1 MSKTLIFL
9 GTLFYLLLFNN
20 VNSFNLMPPYD
31 YDKAWKQVD
40 QFESKQLP
48 QSALKVVD
56 EIYKAAKEEKNA
68 GQFIKAIIHQLKF
81 VDYKEENAFIKNL
94 DRLKREAE
102 TATFPAKPILHSMLA
117 EMYWQYYQNNRYR
130 FLNRSET
137 VKFDDSNIETWSLA
151 KIVKET
157 QDQYSQSLSFAE
169 QSKQEA
175 IGDYAEIY
183 VKGNDLGMKYQSTL
197 FDFLANR
204 AVGFYASEEP
214 GLTKPDYYFTLD
226 KAEFL
231 ADAKSFSKLSLSTD
245 DELSMKFK
253 ALKIYQDLILFHL
266 DDGDPG
272 ALTDLELK
280 RLKFVK
286 SHLTLPNTKTLY
298 RQALESLEAR
308 VIDHPVV
315 GLVTLQLAETYRES
329 ATLYKPLNSDEHK
342 WDLKKAVELCDKAM
356 ERFPES
362 DGANACYN
370 LKQEINN
377 KNIKATI
384 EEQNVPEEPFRALI
398 KYQNIDRL
406 YYRII
411 RTDRNSVLALRE
423 KFEKNYDI
431 DREEE
436 FIKYFVAQTPV
447 QSGDYQLEDDGDYQ
461 MHGVEVKLDA
471 LPLGEYMVLFSHDE
485 GFQTGKNGMA
495 YAFTVISDISYIHR
509 NTKKGETE
517 FYVLSRST
525 GEPMSGVSLKVMAK
539 EWNYK
544 KRKNT
549 IINIGNL
556 TTDEKGFA
564 KLKYINRN
572 NRSNFFVD
580 FSKGDDFISTQSVDH
595 YSSWGGELSQWYQN
609 NSDKNLQTFFF
620 LDRAIYRPG
629 QTIYFKG
636 LIIDPDK
643 QKPRIR
649 TFYKTTIKLM
659 DVNYQQQGSLEVT
672 TNEFGSFSGSFTAPA
687 NGLTGQM
694 HLANDDGSG
703 NTYFRVEE
711 YKRPKF
717 YVGFNPVEGEFK
729 LNEEINVEGFATAYS
744 GAQIDGAKIQYRVVR
759 RANFPFWWWC
769 YRGYYPTSPEM
780 EIISGTTQTDE
791 NGKFH
796 VAFNAIPDLS
806 VDPASD
812 PTFTYTVY
820 ADITDINGETHSSST
835 YTAVGYKSLRVG
847 VTIEDIDQDVL
858 KPEQVFPIQTV
869 SQSGQF
875 VAASGTI
882 KIYQLKMPDKAFR
895 ERLWEQADRT
905 LYSKEEYYELFPN
918 DQYQDEANQ
927 YRWERGKEVF
937 TTSFDTE
944 AEKSLQIKGLKSWK
958 SGLYVLEIKSKDK
971 EGKEVKEQSYFEVMS
986 GSDKKIATPTIA
998 YYRAGKLTAEPGET
1012 ASFYVGTSER
1022 QVQLLYALEHDGVI
1036 VDEKWLKL
1044 KNEKKRI
1051 DIPVIDS
1058 YRGNVTAHYAFVK
1071 DNRLYKRA
1079 VTINVPYTN
1088 KKLDISF
1095 ETFRDKLQP
1104 GEKEE
1109 WKIIVKG
1116 KNADQKAAEMV
1127 ATLYDKSLDEFKAN
1141 SFYADF
1147 YGYNNS
1153 ILGWQSQNGFTADN
1167 LTTYKDEWNWFERRS
1182 VETPSYPYFNW
1193 FGYNYYSKGR
1203 RFYATASV
1211 ARSAGMRR
1219 KSVAEPMEV
1228 VADEVG
1234 ELEEVAMVAGGS
1246 ADDSEKFDVK
1256 IGSGEKDKE
1265 SLSST
1270 EKEEEVDFSGVQ
1282 VRTNF
1287 NETAFFYPHLKT
1299 NEKGKIII
1307 SFTIPEALT
1316 TWKMLGFA
1324 HTKDLQSGYA
1334 YNELITQKE
1343 LMVVPNQ
1350 PRFFRENDRMVFSAK
1365 ISSLVDKALSG
1376 SARLEFF
1383 DALTMNPV
1391 DDLMKNK
1398 QKSQSFELSPKQ
1410 STNLEWTIEI
1420 PEGLQAISYRIVAK
1434 AENFSDG
1441 EEMTLPVVTNR
1452 MLVTE
1457 SLPLPIRGKQ
1467 TKQFRFDKL
1476 ADNQSETLR
1485 NHRYTLEF
1493 TSNPAWYAIQSL
1505 PYLMEYPYDCVE
1517 QTFSKF
1523 YANSMATHIANS
1535 NPKIKRVFDTWK
1547 NIQPDALLSNLEKNQ
1562 ELKSALLEETPWVL
1576 NAKDES
1582 QRKRNVGLLFDL
1594 NNMSVKL
1601 KKSLNKL
1608 IKAQTPNGGFSWFPG
1623 MPEDRYM
1630 TQYVITGMGHLDH
1643 LGVQSLRD
1651 DNRTWQMIIKGI
1663 AFLDREIKQD
1673 YDRLVRLEKQG
1684 KIKLNERHISQIH
1697 FQYLYMRSFFKDVKM
1712 APNVQKAF
1720 DYFLGQA
1727 KAYWTDN
1734 ALSVQGMACLALH
1747 RYGEESVTTDMIRSF
1762 NERAL
1767 ESEEFGMYW
1776 KNDRGYFWYQAPIE
1790 TQALMIEVYEEVAKD
1805 VKAVEDLK
1813 VWLLKQKQTQDWGTT
1828 KATVQACYALL
1839 LNGTDALASSDL
1851 VAVTIGD
1858 EKIDPAKRED
1868 TKVEAGTGYFKTA
1881 WQAGEI
1887 TEKMGTIKVEKKDDG
1902 VAWGAVYWQY
1912 FEQLDK
1918 ITPAETPLK
1927 IKKDLFIQK
1936 NTDRGPVI
1944 TPVDEQSAFQIGDL
1958 VKVRLEIRVDRNMEY
1973 VHLKDMRAAAFEPVS
1988 TLSTSKYQDGLY
2000 YYESPRDLA
2009 TNFFMGYLPKGTYV
2023 FEYDLRASQKGDFSN
2038 GITTIQCM
2046 YAPEFTSHSQG
2057 IRVKVE

>member
-1 MSKTLIFL
+1 MSKTLIFI

-20 VNSFNLMPPYD
+20 INSLNPMPPYD
-31 YDKAWKQVD
+31 YDNAWKQVD

-56 EIYKAAKEEKNA
+56 EIYQAAKQENNS

-94 DRLKREAE
+94 DRLKNEAE

-130 FLNRSET
+130 FLKRSET
-137 VKFDDSNIETWSLA
+137 LEFDDSEIETWSLV

-157 QDQYSQSLSFAE
+157 QNQYSQSLAFAE
-169 QSKQEA
+169 QSKKEA
-175 IGDYAEIY
+175 ISDFEEIY
-183 VKGNDLGMKYQSTL
+183 VRGNDLGMKYQSTL

-204 AVGFYASEEP
+204 AVKFYESQEP
-214 GLTKPDYYFTLD
+214 GLTKPDYFFTLD
-226 KAEFL
+226 REEYLAEANAFT
-231 ADAKSFSKLSLSTD
+231 KLQLSTK

-253 ALKIYQDLILFHL
+253 ALKIYQDLTKFHL
-266 DDGDPG
+266 DDDDPG

-286 SHLTLPNTKTLY
+286 SHLTLPNANTLY
-298 RQALESLEAR
+298 RKSLESLEKQ
-308 VIDHPVV
+308 VINHPVS

-329 ATLYKPLNSDEHK
+329 AALYKPLNSDEHK
-342 WDLKKAVELCDKAM
+342 WDLKKAVKLCDLAI

-370 LKQEINN
+370 LKQEINS
-377 KNIKATI
+377 KSISATI
-384 EEQNVPEEPFRALI
+384 EEQNVPDKPFRALV
-398 KYQNIDRL
+398 KYQNINQL

-411 RTDRNSVLALRE
+411 KTDRNSVDSLRE
-423 KFEKNYDI
+423 KLEKKYDI

-447 QSGDYQLEDDGDYQ
+447 QSGNYQLESDGDYQ

-471 LPLGEYMVLFSHDE
+471 LAAGEYMVLFSHDQ
-485 GFQTGKNGMA
+485 GFVTDKNGMA

-509 NTKKGETE
+509 NSKKGETE

-525 GEPMSGVSLKVMAK
+525 GEPISCVNLKVMAK

-549 IINIGNL
+549 IINIDKL
-556 TTDEKGFA
+556 TTDEEGFA
-564 KLKYINRN
+564 KLKYINKS

-580 FSKGDDFISTQSVDH
+580 FSKGDDFISTQSVDS
-595 YSSWGGELSQWYQN
+595 YRSWGGELSQWFQN
-609 NSDKNLQTFFF
+609 EYDKDLQTFFF

-643 QKPRIR
+643 KKPRIR

-659 DVNYQQQGSLEVT
+659 DVNYQQQGSVEVT

-694 HLANDDGSG
+694 HLTNDDGSG
-703 NTYFRVEE
+703 DTYFRVEE

-744 GAQIDGAKIQYRVVR
+744 GAQIDGAKVQYRVVR

-769 YRGYYPTSPEM
+769 FRGYYPSSPEM
-780 EIISGTTQTDE
+780 EISSGATQTDE
-791 NGKFH
+791 NGKFK
-796 VAFNAIPDLS
+796 VAFNALPDLS
-806 VDPASD
+806 VDPESD

-820 ADITDINGETHSSST
+820 ADVTDINGETHSSST
-835 YTAVGYKSLRVG
+835 FTAVGYKSLRVG
-847 VTIEDIDQDVL
+847 VTIGNIDQDEL
-858 KPEQVFPIQTV
+858 KSDQVFPIQTV

-875 VAASGTI
+875 LPANGTI

-895 ERLWEQADRT
+895 KRLWEQADRT

-937 TTSFDTE
+937 TTNFDTE
-944 AEKSLQIKGLKSWK
+944 VERSFQIKGLKSWK
-958 SGLYVLEIKSKDK
+958 SGLYVLEIRSKDK
-971 EGKEVKEQSYFEVMS
+971 EGNEVKEQSYFEVMS
-986 GSDKKIATPTIA
+986 GTEKKIAIPTVS
-998 YYRAGKLTAEPGET
+998 YYQAGKLTAEPGET
-1012 ASFYVGTSER
+1012 ASFYIGTSEKH
-1022 QVQLLYALEHDGVI
+1022 VQLLYELEHDGVI
-1036 VDEKWLKL
+1036 VEKKWLKL
-1044 KNEKKRI
+1044 KNEKTKI
-1051 DIPVIDS
+1051 DIPVIES
-1058 YRGNVTAHYAFVK
+1058 YRGDVIAHYAFVR
-1071 DNRLYKRA
+1071 DNRLYARQ
-1079 VTINVPYTN
+1079 VTLSVPYSN
-1088 KKLDISF
+1088 KKLDVSF

-1104 GEKEE
+1104 GEKEQ

-1116 KNADQKAAEMV
+1116 KNAEQKAAEMV
-1127 ATLYDKSLDEFKAN
+1127 ATLYDKSLDEFNAN
-1141 SFYADF
+1141 SFYASF

-1153 ILGWQSQNGFTADN
+1153 VLGWQSQNGFTVDN
-1167 LTTYKDEWNWFERRS
+1167 LTTYTDEWNWYEKRS
-1182 VETPSYPYFNW
+1182 VETPYYPYFNW
-1193 FGYNYYSKGR
+1193 FGYNYYSTDR
-1203 RFYATASV
+1203 RLFATASV
-1211 ARSAGMRR
+1211 ARSSGMRK
-1219 KSVAEPMEV
+1219 KSAAAPMEITESLDV
-1228 VADEVG
+1228 EEMAMVEEDSFGMIGEGDAASAKNEDVKEQTTDQTADE
-1234 ELEEVAMVAGGS
+1234 
-1246 ADDSEKFDVK
+1246 
-1256 IGSGEKDKE
+1256 
-1265 SLSST
+1265 T
-1270 EKEEEVDFSGVQ
+1270 DFSNVK

-1287 NETAFFYPHLKT
+1287 NETAFFYPNLKT
-1299 NEKGKIII
+1299 NEKGEIVID
-1307 SFTIPEALT
+1307 FTIPEALT

-1334 YNELITQKE
+1334 YNELVTQKE

-1350 PRFFRENDRMVFSAK
+1350 PRFFRENDQMIFSAK
-1365 ISSLVDKALSG
+1365 ISSLVDKGLSG
-1376 SARLEFF
+1376 NAQLEFF
-1383 DALTMNPV
+1383 DALTMKPV
-1391 DDLMKNK
+1391 DDLMKNE
-1398 QKSQSFELSPKQ
+1398 QKNQSFELKPKQ
-1410 STNLEWTIEI
+1410 STNLEWAIEI
-1420 PEGLQAISYRIVAK
+1420 PEGLQAITYRIVAK

-1467 TKQFRFDKL
+1467 TKEFRFDKL

-1505 PYLMEYPYDCVE
+1505 PYLMEYPYDCIE

-1535 NPKIKRVFDTWK
+1535 NPKIKRVFDTWRD
-1547 NIQPDALLSNLEKNQ
+1547 IQPDALLSNLEKNQ

-1594 NNMSVKL
+1594 NNMSLKL

-1608 IKAQTPNGGFSWFPG
+1608 IKAQTSNGGFSWFPG

-1651 DNRTWQMIIKGI
+1651 DNRTWQMITKGI
-1663 AFLDREIKQD
+1663 AFLDREIKED
-1673 YDRLVRLEKQG
+1673 HDRLLRLEKQG
-1684 KIKLNERHISQIH
+1684 KIKMSERHLSNVH

-1712 APNVQKAF
+1712 TPTIKTAF
-1720 DYFLGQA
+1720 DYYLGQA
-1727 KAYWTDN
+1727 KTYWTDN

-1747 RYGEESVTTDMIRSF
+1747 RFGEQSATADMIRSF

-1767 ESEEFGMYW
+1767 ESDEFGKYW
-1776 KNDRGYFWYQAPIE
+1776 KNERGYFWYQAPIE

-1805 VKAVEDLK
+1805 KKAVESLK

-1828 KATVQACYALL
+1828 KATVKACYALL
-1839 LNGTDALASSDL
+1839 LNGSDALASSEL
-1851 VAVTIGD
+1851 VAVTVGD
-1858 EKIDPAKRED
+1858 EQIDPTKRDD

-1887 TEKMGTIKVEKKDDG
+1887 TENMGTIKVEKKDDG

-1918 ITPAETPLK
+1918 ITPAKTPLK

-1944 TPVDEQSAFQIGDL
+1944 TPVDDQSAFQIGDL